1 MDYEKIKQD
10 KIQEANDF
18 YEMIGLKT
26 YNDNLT
32 DTDFN
37 PFLPEVE
44 KEINPLKEVEY
55 HWTRLSINSNI
66 GCIAE

>member
-18 YEMIGLKT
+18 YKMIGIKT
-26 YNDNLT
+26 YNENIPDS
-32 DTDFN
+32 DFN
-37 PFLPEVE
+37 PIMPEFE
-44 KEINPLKEVEY
+44 KEINPIKEVEY

-66 GCIAE
+66 GYTTE